1 MDAIQQD
8 VDNEVVTEETPQDA
22 PQQLSRQQEEL
33 ERIAEKVGEDHET
46 EGSFRDEDAPSIEE
60 LSNPLRNEDGI
71 YYATAKV
78 NGEEVDVP
86 WDEVLAQYQKNS
98 AADKRLQE
106 AAERQRELEEYE
118 AKLNAYPRTL
128 AHLQNRYLRTRLT
141 RYTRNTMMP
150 FSKAMKKKQ
159 VTCLNRFAPQK
170 SRNPRLMSQPSLK
183 GRRPKCGKRRDRPEN
198 AVMKTVAKML

>member
-46 EGSFRDEDAPSIEE
+46 EGSFRDEDASSTEE

-118 AKLNAYPRTL
+118 AKLNAYRSDL
-128 AHLQNRYLRTRLT
+128 EARTR
-141 RYTRNTMMP
+141 
-150 FSKAMKKKQ
+150 
-159 VTCLNRFAPQK
+159 
-170 SRNPRLMSQPSLK
+170 QPSPDVGTPTESLSSDATDALYAQYHDALFQGDEEKASNLLK
-183 GRRPKCGKRRDRPEN
+183 QIRAAEKP
-198 AVMKTVAKML
+198 